1 MTKKLFAFID
11 GSEIEAYAKMGFGIE
26 KDSADDYVAEM
37 DLSAYD
43 NLAVYAALEDCLL
56 HNDVRLS
63 VTLDYDGLLMFDE
76 EALDFMAEAASKAP
90 LAI

>member
-26 KDSADDYVAEM
+26 RDGEEYVAEM

>member
-26 KDSADDYVAEM
+26 RDGEEYVAEM

-43 NLAVYAALEDCLL
+43 NLAVFATLEDCLL

-63 VTLDYDGLLMFDE
+63 VHLDYDGMLMSDE
-76 EALDFMAEAASKAP
+76 EALNFMDEVASKAP
-90 LAI
+90 LEI

>member
-26 KDSADDYVAEM
+26 SDGEEYVAEM